1 MSMKIALCALFAVS
15 VFAADEP
22 ARVVSHGE
30 GLVTAKP
37 DLVRIMI
44 GVTTQ
49 ASTAAEAGAQNAKQ
63 TSAVIADI
71 KQQIGSDGELKTSN
85 YSLYPLY
92 TNPRAGSKPSIS
104 GYQASN
110 MVEVR
115 LNDIGAAG
123 KVIDA
128 ATKSG
133 ANQIQG
139 VNFALRDEQK
149 LRADALAK
157 AAVQARANV
166 NALAASLGQRVT
178 RILRIEDGE
187 PVRVVPLRAEMM
199 MKSADAVQTPV
210 EPGDIE
216 VRATVTLTAEIAPQ

>member
-1 MSMKIALCALFAVS
+1 
-15 VFAADEP
+15 
-22 ARVVSHGE
+22 
-30 GLVTAKP
+30 
-37 DLVRIMI
+37 
-44 GVTTQ
+44 
-49 ASTAAEAGAQNAKQ
+49 
-63 TSAVIADI
+63 
-71 KQQIGSDGELKTSN
+71 
-85 YSLYPLY
+85 
-92 TNPRAGSKPSIS
+92 
-104 GYQASN
+104 

-133 ANQIQG
+133 ANQMQG

-199 MKSADAVQTPV
+199 MRIGRRGPNARGTRGHRGSRHGHAHGRDRSSMIVDSIT
-210 EPGDIE
+210 GMWHSGSG
-216 VRATVTLTAEIAPQ
+216 